1 MLSSTSRILE
11 AVAYAKKHP
20 GVSRRRIGRDFGV
33 DNNTLSRRLAGTQK
47 LRQEAH
53 RHQQLL
59 TKGDEK
65 AIANLCREMDDIGFP
80 VTFDIVR
87 EMAQNIL
94 NERGEIHQVG
104 EHWVDRFIKRNPEV
118 KSCYVKQMDKSRQQ
132 SAANKGL
139 STQFYIL
146 LRRLSHPQPTINPP
160 TDYTC
165 QTQTYGN

>member
-20 GVSRRRIGRDFGV
+20 LVSRRRIGRDFGV
-33 DNNTLSRRLAGTQK
+33 DDTILRRRLTGTQK
-47 LRQEAH
+47 SRQEVH

-65 AIANLCREMDDIGFP
+65 AIANWCCDMDDVGFP

-94 NERGEIHQVG
+94 KERGELHQVG
-104 EHWVDRFIKRNPEV
+104 EHWVDRFIKRNLEA

-132 SAANKGL
+132 SAADKE
-139 STQFYIL
+139 
-146 LRRLSHPQPTINPP
+146 
-160 TDYTC
+160 
-165 QTQTYGN
+165 